1 MININIDEKP
11 ISISLR
17 YNAYYKLVLL
27 LAIIYYCG
35 YGKKASLIVIHIVFW
50 GLRNNENFEILLQL
64 KKEERKTLVPWAFE
78 HGMDNILSI
87 GVANGLISRI
97 KVTDDLTFSITEQG
111 ISLLKTIYDNKYFP
125 EDMEKIKSL
134 KVLPKAKIERA
145 NQNWNLF

>member
-1 MININIDEKP
+1 MINIQIDEKP
-11 ISISLR
+11 ISVSIR

-35 YGKKASLIVIHIVFW
+35 FSKKASLIVIHIVFW
-50 GLRNNENFEILLQL
+50 GLRNDENFDILLQL
-64 KKEERKTLVPWAFE
+64 KKQERSTLVPWAFE

-87 GVANGLISRI
+87 GLANGLIAKT
-97 KVTDDLTFSITEQG
+97 KVTDDLTFSITENG
-111 ISLLKTIYDNKYFP
+111 IELLKTIYDNKYFL
-125 EDMEKIKSL
+125 EDLEKIKSL